1 MNKLILLGVL
11 LTAVGMLTAELVWPQ
26 PVIVHNYA
34 NVEYTGNSLQTSD
47 GCHLLMWEQNDNG
60 YPCYKLRL
68 YDHQYQPLWETP
80 LTFPRSYG
88 VYKLLETSDQA
99 FSIAFCYSSSIRAHK
114 ISRTGELLWGQHGII
129 ITGYWVGTVVDIVAD
144 HNGGVYVSWYGRY
157 NGINGESRCA
167 IQHLDTSGA
176 ITMPSAYVFLDDA
189 GSCYTNM
196 LILPDDSVLVA
207 WSLQGIVKVQR
218 VNYSGQFMWTQPLS
232 VASTANHPIG
242 RLCAFEDSSF
252 ALCVNNYNSLDVQRY
267 SYSGTALWPQPVT
280 AISTDSIDNSPLQ
293 AVTGS
298 DNSIFITAVAY
309 YGKYLQKISG
319 DGILQY
325 GTGINLTTDIGNME
339 LVTQAMPDA
348 NGGCVLVGIMSG
360 NPGSIKTI
368 QVSGAGT
375 FIVYDFANNTSYK
388 RYPSAHRYGNSI
400 CIEWQE
406 KETMRSGLKVQI
418 LNQQYQPQLAANGME
433 LVYGESGR
441 VKEVKTSA
449 RTNGCAV
456 IWDQAL
462 LATSPWDLYL
472 QLYTSEGQPVYNA
485 NGLKINRPSSSR
497 NGASEVCCKGNLTL
511 VVWGEEL
518 DSVVSRRYQIIDA
531 AGNNLLPEGGF
542 QLGTITQSVGW
553 VNISTYLDDWYVI
566 WSQSNSIWGQ
576 KISGI
581 TPLWGDGIQITQP
594 HPDISGAFG
603 SVKLEWPWLTWTL
616 GIRPMLACLDDNGV
630 IINGFP
636 QWGLDMPDQYGTAS
650 LFKHTFT
657 VCGENMHVVLDFA
670 RTYYLYPNNHEYVEY
685 TFTHTMINRQGDYMF
700 NLAQLPVDI
709 NYNVFSRNNMIYVG
723 NRANDYEVREYNT
736 IGYQTAIHY
745 IPVVA
750 FSYNGWQ
757 VLGTNDQSNG
767 NLLMFVR
774 GYVDSSPA
782 LRHFYITP
790 SWQLV
795 VPIYSVVLTGGNFPP
810 SISMLEDRAWIAQA
824 CGLVNGYNES
834 ATVSLQSVTLTGTA
848 NPNPDS
854 QSPAMPYLVSCSP
867 NPFNPSTSISFSLP
881 EAGITSICVYDLKGR
896 KTATLQNGFMSAG
909 KHSIIWNGKDS
920 TSRDVASGVYILRLE
935 AGGKS
940 HSRKVTLLK

>member
-1 MNKLILLGVL
+1 MNKLVFLCVL
-11 LTAVGMLTAELVWPQ
+11 LTAVGILTAELVWPQ
-26 PVIVHNYA
+26 PVIVKNYA
-34 NVEYTGNSLQTSD
+34 NVEFTGKSLQTSD

-60 YPCYKLRL
+60 NQCYKIRL
-68 YDHQYQPLWETP
+68 YDQQYQPLWETP
-80 LTFPRSYG
+80 LTFPRSYS
-88 VYKLLETSDQA
+88 VYKLVETSDQA
-99 FSIAFCYSSSIRAHK
+99 FAIAFRYSSNILVQK
-114 ISRTGELLWGQHGII
+114 ISRTGDFLWGQHGII
-129 ITGYWVGTVVDIVAD
+129 NMGYWVDTVADMVAD

-157 NGINGESRCA
+157 NGISGEFRSA
-167 IQHLDTSGA
+167 IQHLDASGA
-176 ITMPSAYVFLDDA
+176 TTMPSAYVFLDNA
-189 GSCYTNM
+189 ASYNTNLM
-196 LILPDDSVLVA
+196 ILSDDSVLVA
-207 WSLQGIVKVQR
+207 WSLQGMVKVQR
-218 VNYSGQFMWTQPLS
+218 LNHLGQFMWTQPLS

-252 ALCVNNYNSLDVQRY
+252 ALCVNHYNNLDVQRY
-267 SYSGTALWPQPVT
+267 SNSGTALWPQPVT
-280 AISTDSIDNSPLQ
+280 AISTDSINNSPLQ
-293 AVTGS
+293 VVTGS

-319 DGILQY
+319 DGVLQF
-325 GTGINLTTDIGNME
+325 GTGINLTTDVGYME
-339 LVTQAMPDA
+339 YVTQAVPDA
-348 NGGCVLVGIMSG
+348 DGGCVVVGSLFANPNNIKVIHVNATG
-360 NPGSIKTI
+360 N
-368 QVSGAGT
+368 VA
-375 FIVYDFANNTSYK
+375 VYDVTNTNSLKKYIT
-388 RYPSAHRYGNSI
+388 AHRHGNSI
-400 CIEWQE
+400 GIEWQE
-406 KETMRSGLKVQI
+406 KETMRGGIKVQM
-418 LNQQYQPQLAANGME
+418 LNQLYQPQLAANGME

-456 IWDQAL
+456 IWDQASL
-462 LATSPWDLYL
+462 STSPWDLYL

-485 NGLKINRPSSSR
+485 TGLKINRPSSSR

-518 DSVVSRRYQIIDA
+518 DGVISRRYQIIDA

-650 LFKHTFT
+650 LFKHSFT

-670 RTYYLYPNNHEYVEY
+670 RFYYLYPTNHEYVEY

-700 NLAQLPVDI
+700 NFAQLPVDI

-723 NRANDYEVREYNT
+723 NLSNSYEVREYNT
-736 IGYQTAIHY
+736 YGNQTAIYY
-745 IPVVA
+745 IPAVVSA
-750 FSYNGWQ
+750 YLCWQ

-767 NLLMFVR
+767 NLLMFVMD
-774 GYVDSSPA
+774 YIDSTYA
-782 LRHFYITP
+782 VRHFYITP
-790 SWQLV
+790 SWQLI
-795 VPIYSVVLTGGNFPP
+795 VPISSVIIAGSYLPP
-810 SISMLEDRAWIAQA
+810 SISMLDYHAWIALG
-824 CGLVNGYNES
+824 CGQGNGYNEFS
-834 ATVSLQSVTLTGTA
+834 TVSLQSVTLTGTA
-848 NPNPDS
+848 NPNPDP
-854 QSPAMPYLVSCSP
+854 QSPAMPYLDSCSP

-881 EAGITSICVYDLKGR
+881 EAGIASICVYDLKGR
-896 KTATLQNGFMSAG
+896 KTATLQNGFMGAG

-920 TSRDVASGVYILRLE
+920 TGRDVASGVYILRLE
-935 AGGKS
+935 AGGKR